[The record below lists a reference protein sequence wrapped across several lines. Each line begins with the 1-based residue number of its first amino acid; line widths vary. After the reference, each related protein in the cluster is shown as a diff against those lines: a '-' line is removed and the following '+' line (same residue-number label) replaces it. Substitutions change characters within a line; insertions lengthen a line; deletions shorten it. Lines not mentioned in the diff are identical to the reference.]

1 MQYVEPISR
10 LIRAFA
16 RLPGIGEKTAGR
28 LALYV
33 LNVDK
38 TYASELA
45 ESLMGVKDNIS
56 LCTKCMGFS
65 DIDPCALCSDTSRDA
80 SVVCVVSDFKDMAAL
95 EATGHF
101 TGLYHILHGNLAPL
115 KGVGPDEI
123 RIKELV
129 ERIKAGGI
137 TEVILATGFDV
148 EGDATANYLLK
159 ILKPYGVKVT
169 RIASG
174 VPVGSYIEYM
184 DPSTLDRAMN
194 ARKEIS

>member
-10 LIRAFA
+10 LISAFA
-16 RLPGIGEKTAGR
+16 KLPGIGEKTAGR

-33 LNVDK
+33 LNVEK
-38 TYASELA
+38 GYASELA
-45 ESLMGVKDNIS
+45 ESLMGVKENIS
-56 LCTKCMGFS
+56 LCTMCMGFS
-65 DIDPCALCSDTSRDA
+65 DIDPCALCSDSSRDA
-80 SVVCVVSDFKDMAAL
+80 SLVCVVSDFKDMAAL

-101 TGLYHILHGNLAPL
+101 TGVYHILHGNLAPL

-123 RIKELV
+123 KIGELV
-129 ERIKAGGI
+129 ERVRAGGVSEI
-137 TEVILATGFDV
+137 ILATGFDV

-159 ILKPYGVKVT
+159 ILKSFDVKVT

>member
-10 LIRAFA
+10 LIKAFA

-38 TYASELA
+38 SYAGELA
-45 ESLMGVKDNIS
+45 ESLMGVKENIS
-56 LCTKCMGFS
+56 LCTSCMGFS
-65 DIDPCALCSDTSRDA
+65 DIDPCALCSDTSRD
-80 SVVCVVSDFKDMAAL
+80 SDLVCVVSDFKDMAAL

-129 ERIKAGGI
+129 SRIKAGGI
-137 TEVILATGFDV
+137 TEIILATGFDV
-148 EGDATANYLLK
+148 EGDSTANYLMK
-159 ILKPYGVKVT
+159 ILKPYGVKIT

-194 ARKEIS
+194 ARKEVF

>member
-10 LIRAFA
+10 LIRAFSK
-16 RLPGIGEKTAGR
+16 LPGIGEKTAGR

-38 TYASELA
+38 GYAAELA
-45 ESLMGVKDNIS
+45 GSLMGVKENIS
-56 LCTKCMGFS
+56 LCSRCMGFS
-65 DIDPCALCSDTSRDA
+65 DIDPCALCSDPLRDA
-80 SVVCVVSDFKDMAAL
+80 AIVCVVTDFKDMAAL
-95 EATGHF
+95 EATGRY

-123 RIKELV
+123 RLKELV

-137 TEVILATGFDV
+137 GEVIIATGFDV
-148 EGDATANYLLK
+148 EGDATASYLMK
-159 ILKPYGVKVT
+159 ILKPFDIKLT

-194 ARKEIS
+194 ARKEVL

>member
-1 MQYVEPISR
+1 MRYVEPISR
-10 LIRAFA
+10 LISAFA
-16 RLPGIGEKTAGR
+16 KLPGIGEKTAGR

-38 TYASELA
+38 GFAVEFS
-45 ESLMGVKDNIS
+45 ESLLGVKENIR
-56 LCTKCMGFS
+56 LCSVCMGFS
-65 DIDPCALCSDTSRDA
+65 DIDPCALCSDGSRDA
-80 SVVCVVSDFKDMAAL
+80 AIVCVVSDFKDMAAL
-95 EATGHF
+95 ENSGRF

-129 ERIKAGGI
+129 SRVKAGSI
-137 TEVILATGFDV
+137 DEVILATGFDV
-148 EGDATANYLLK
+148 DGDSTAGYLMK
-159 ILKPYGVKVT
+159 ILKPYGVKIT

-184 DPSTLDRAMN
+184 DPSTLERAMN
-194 ARKEIS
+194 ARKEVS